1 MHAGTASLAHGAYLA
16 SSGTIAIG
24 GNVYGSDSVAS
35 IAGVRSNS
43 TGTVTI
49 GGSVYAGTL
58 SLGVYNG
65 STGTVTVAGSSYGS
79 AGAAG
84 LQNGGTST
92 NVTVGGNAVGG
103 TTSTAYGVHNV
114 STGTIVVTGAAIS
127 ADSPGLGAGV
137 AVTGSG
143 SATVGSMV
151 TGTSGV
157 SPCVGHVH
165 VADLSA
171 FTALVRSSSSSV
183 TLSAEVG
190 LPSPFEPSPV
200 FGGA

>member
-1 MHAGTASLAHGAYLA
+1 MPPGVETQVQVQSQFRGMSTVPMSEQQAMECEPHPVVRQQSAGPYMRERQLRELLCP
-16 SSGTIAIG
+16 
-24 GNVYGSDSVAS
+24 N
-35 IAGVRSNS
+35 

-49 GGSVYAGTL
+49 TGSVYA
-58 SLGVYNG
+58 
-65 STGTVTVAGSSYGS
+65 AGSVVGLLHS
-79 AGAAG
+79 A
-84 LQNGGTST
+84 ST
-92 NVTVGGNAVGG
+92 NNVTINGNAVGG
-103 TTSTAYGVHNV
+103 TTITAYGVSCT
-114 STGTIVVTGAAIS
+114 STGNITITGAAIS